1 MENELNVNDYRV
13 ITIEDENNNTM
24 YLVSASE
31 IETEAVCNI
40 EREDYVNSQY
50 EDCENEDEI
59 FVDNT
64 ECEVIRY
71 RDKFGNTKMLVN
83 NPNTYN
89 EFNDVNEELATKI
102 ITAYLEDDFSE
113 YKFIPQKYYEH
124 YFYIS
129 KVVDAEYEE
138 SDDKDEDYYDGY
150 YH

>member
-50 EDCENEDEI
+50 YDEDEGEI
-59 FVDNT
+59 FVDDT

-83 NPNTYN
+83 NPNVYN

-113 YKFIPQKYYEH
+113 YKFISQKYYEH
-124 YFYIS
+124 YFYIA

-138 SDDKDEDYYDGY
+138 SDDKDEDEDGY